1 MSKKALLAIQFKASV
16 ITFVIEREG
25 VSRATYNYICPLLDN
40 KNNSCTYFQTLL
52 FLRPNN
58 REEKRGTLSGKKQ
71 EVYIMM
77 KILKLIHGASVTSF
91 SLKYAID
98 QALQDTIIES

>member
-1 MSKKALLAIQFKASV
+1 M
-16 ITFVIEREG
+16 
-25 VSRATYNYICPLLDN
+25 
-40 KNNSCTYFQTLL
+40 
-52 FLRPNN
+52 
-58 REEKRGTLSGKKQ
+58 RGTLSGKKQ

-98 QALQDTIIES
+98 QALQDTIIESYI